1 MLSRKQ
7 KLAIGADQNLAV
19 LVGNGLS
26 VGFNPSLSLV
36 SITEEMMQR
45 IESDDEGGY
54 DAVNAMR
61 AIAERALPNGATSS
75 EDFELLVGAFGSER
89 ETLSSFRDLAK
100 LIRPSN
106 KKLRR
111 ALKRAAAFAEEVRDA
126 GVSHVLEV
134 IFERSYAAEQDM
146 EPLREFVKRI
156 TGDVSGDVTIAN
168 LNYDTLMLAALMAV
182 REGQFADMAS
192 GWGRTS
198 IRLGGGTYRVP
209 VLRRTDDFP
218 HNKRIKLLH
227 LHGSLTFWTAMKV
240 DRFVKLKTS
249 MLRENDIFGS
259 IRRRKTKLRPVIV
272 LANQRDKRGA
282 ISEYPF
288 SLAYDVFRKSLER
301 STRWL
306 IVGYSFRDEVINE
319 MLGEI
324 FGADD
329 GLVRVLVVTKGAS
342 PSRGDVENA
351 FGWDEESDGDSAS
364 WLEFFRDGAE
374 ELVSSNEWETFRSLG
389 N

>member
-1 MLSRKQ
+1 MTLSNEQ

-36 SITEEMMQR
+36 SITEEMMRR
-45 IESDDEGGY
+45 IERDDEGGY

-75 EDFELLVGAFGSER
+75 EDFEVLVGAFGSER

-100 LIRPSN
+100 LIRPTS

-111 ALKRAAAFAEEVRDA
+111 ALKRASAFAEEVRDA

-134 IFERSYAAEQDM
+134 IYERSYAAEDEM
-146 EPLREFVKRI
+146 EQLREFVRRV
-156 TGDVSGDVTIAN
+156 TGDIEGDVTIAN

-182 REGQFADMAS
+182 REGQFADMAH
-192 GWGRTS
+192 GGRRTS
-198 IRLGGGTYRVP
+198 ITLGGQNYRVP

-218 HNKRIKLLH
+218 NKRIKLLH
-227 LHGSLTFWTAMKV
+227 LHGSLTYWTAAKV
-240 DRFVKLKTS
+240 DKFVKLNTS

-259 IRRRKTKLRPVIV
+259 IRQRTTKLRPVIV
-272 LANQRDKRGA
+272 LANQKDKRGA
-282 ISEYPF
+282 VGRYPF
-288 SLAYDVFRKSLER
+288 ALAYEVFKKSLER

-319 MLGEI
+319 MLRDV
-324 FGADD
+324 FVADD
-329 GLVRVLVVTKGAS
+329 GLVNVLVVTKGEGL
-342 PSRGDVENA
+342 SRSEVETA
-351 FGWDEESDGDSAS
+351 LGWDEETDGNSVS
-364 WLEFFRDGAE
+364 WLSFFRDGAE
-374 ELVSSNEWETFRSLG
+374 SLMSSDEWDTFRNLAG
-389 N
+389 